1 MLIRQASNMGN
12 HKQRLISNIKKIQKT
27 GLIFLVLGLAFALSG
42 CDKPIFIERYKF
54 ALYNLEQQNI
64 KVRDTGI
71 KLNDDASIFFY
82 ITEAGGSH
90 SDKYERFEYENKV
103 VITYSEPYKTRL
115 GVSIYTHSEYGNPK
129 NITLKQG
136 SVTIVTK
143 NGDKQYLDITTIQQ
157 DPIAMQGYENHNGL
171 FKSEDPNVILL
182 ELGYGDTKELVSFMD
197 KNLKN
202 YHDIEQIVFEA
213 TFEGEY
219 EYGEVREYEGTVIQV
234 PYYDFYEYYWGISV

>member
-1 MLIRQASNMGN
+1 MGN
-12 HKQRLISNIKKIQKT
+12 HKQGLISNIKKIQKT
-27 GLIFLVLGLAFALSG
+27 GLIFLVLGLSLVLSG
-42 CDKPIFIERYKF
+42 CGKPIYIESYEFMSYDYLQKT
-54 ALYNLEQQNI
+54 
-64 KVRDTGI
+64 DTDVSYTGT

-82 ITEAGGSH
+82 IKNAGNVDNG
-90 SDKYERFEYENKV
+90 KYERFEYENKV
-103 VITYSEPYKTRL
+103 VITYSEPYKASL

-143 NGDKQYLDITTIQQ
+143 NGDKQYLDIATIQQ

-182 ELGYGDTKELVSFMD
+182 ELGYGDTKELVSFMEQ
-197 KNLKN
+197 NLKN
-202 YHDIEQIVFEA
+202 YHDIEKIVFEA

-219 EYGEVREYEGTVIQV
+219 EYGEVREYKGTVIQV